1 MGWNGVV
8 DEIGYLRADDV
19 VEEAS
24 ATMSSPGF
32 GQNGVRHKQISLIQ
46 MVKNESA
53 NENDLKD

>member
-24 ATMSSPGF
+24 ATMSSPSF
-32 GQNGVRHKQISLIQ
+32 GQNGVRIQ
-46 MVKNESA
+46 MVKNENA
-53 NENDLKD
+53 NENDLKQ